1 MVDDGVPT
9 VTSAEQLELERRVAS
24 IYSAFQGITSVGAD
38 ELHLRRQLH
47 RRYLYKGLGNLPEG
61 FSSLDASRPWIVYWI
76 VHSLALL
83 KCPLPPIPSRTSLI
97 SFLASCQHPEGGFGG
112 GPYQLAHLATTYA
125 AVAALVT
132 IGGKDA
138 LSVVDRTSLLSFFLR
153 MCIPKERGGGMTMHE
168 GGEVD
173 IRGCYCALA
182 TCYMLGM
189 EVGTVAQA
197 CSLDTFAAAC
207 QTSEGGLGGEPGN
220 EAHGGYTFCGMAAL
234 ALAGCTKVVDLER
247 LLSWASR
254 MQGPMEGGF
263 MGRTCKLVDGC
274 YSFWQGA
281 LFPIIQ
287 KALDDRQ
294 LSNFQTSSTLETS
307 SGYEL
312 DNESDNE
319 KEYESLLLE
328 CLSLAN
334 PAPPQTVA
342 QEELER
348 SQELL
353 DACLKQTLEEN
364 WDRDR
369 TRDVLARASA
379 AQDAVTACEDAM
391 RRAQCAAPLL
401 VAKFSD
407 GGDDLQ
413 KRCLYDPLSLQFWI
427 LSACQGTKGGLKDKP
442 GKGVDYYHTCYC
454 LSGLSSA
461 QRESR
466 IVLGGPGNELAHCD
480 LLCNVVEEKLVRAR
494 RFFNCYK

>member
-1 MVDDGVPT
+1 MLGIIYTALVGDTLFYAKVLIVD
-9 VTSAEQLELERRVAS
+9 A
-24 IYSAFQGITSVGAD
+24 
-38 ELHLRRQLH
+38 
-47 RRYLYKGLGNLPEG
+47 G

-83 KCPLPPIPSRTSLI
+83 ECPLPLAPSRTAII

-132 IGGKDA
+132 IGSEDA
-138 LSVVDRTSLLSFFLR
+138 LAIVNRDSLLSFFLR

-182 TCYMLGM
+182 ACYMLGM
-189 EVGTVAQA
+189 DVERVAHA
-197 CSLDTFAAAC
+197 CSLTTFAPAC

-220 EAHGGYTFCGMAAL
+220 EAHGGYTFCGVAAL
-234 ALAGCTKVVDLER
+234 ALVNCTAAVDLHR

-254 MQGPMEGGF
+254 MQGQMEGGF

-287 KALDDRQ
+287 RALSDVHCTKTEER
-294 LSNFQTSSTLETS
+294 SPCNTSSSYKVDPVDYVSHDQE
-307 SGYEL
+307 YDEL
-312 DNESDNE
+312 LS
-319 KEYESLLLE
+319 E

-334 PAPPQTVA
+334 PTSLEIVA
-342 QEELER
+342 QQDLYR
-348 SQELL
+348 SIEIL
-353 DACLKQTLEEN
+353 DACVQDTLHDTPGHS
-364 WDRDR
+364 DRDK
-369 TRDVLARASA
+369 TMDALARAA
-379 AQDAVTACEDAM
+379 AARDAVKNCEDALCH
-391 RRAQCAAPLL
+391 AQCSAPVL
-401 VAKFSD
+401 VSKFSE
-407 GGDDLQ
+407 GGDS
-413 KRCLYDPLSLQFWI
+413 KEVCLYDPAALQFWI

-461 QRESR
+461 QHESGV
-466 IVLGGPGNELAHCD
+466 VLGGPDNLLARCD
-480 LLCNVVEEKLVRAR
+480 LLCNVVADKLAQAR
-494 RFFNCYK
+494 EFFKPYT

>member
-1 MVDDGVPT
+1 MDTPLY
-9 VTSAEQLELERRVAS
+9 AKIL
-24 IYSAFQGITSVGAD
+24 IVGA
-38 ELHLRRQLH
+38 
-47 RRYLYKGLGNLPEG
+47 G

-83 KCPLPPIPSRTSLI
+83 EYPLPPAPSRTAII

-132 IGGKDA
+132 IGGEDA
-138 LSVVDRTSLLSFFLR
+138 LAIVNRDSLLSFFLR

-182 TCYMLGM
+182 ACYMLGM
-189 EVGTVAQA
+189 DVERIAHA
-197 CSLDTFAAAC
+197 CSLTTFAPAC

-220 EAHGGYTFCGMAAL
+220 EAHGGYTFCGVAAL
-234 ALAGCTKVVDLER
+234 ALVDCTAAVDLHR

-254 MQGPMEGGF
+254 LQGPMEGGF

-281 LFPIIQ
+281 LFPIVQ
-287 KALDDRQ
+287 KAFGNIHCTKTVESFPVD
-294 LSNFQTSSTLETS
+294 TSSS
-307 SGYEL
+307 YKV
-312 DNESDNE
+312 DHVDYDQ
-319 KEYESLLLE
+319 EYDGLLLE

-334 PAPPQTVA
+334 PTSPEIVA
-342 QEELER
+342 QQKLDR
-348 SQELL
+348 SIEIL
-353 DACLKQTLEEN
+353 DACVHDTLN
-364 WDRDR
+364 DKGQSDRDK
-369 TRDVLARASA
+369 TMDALARAA
-379 AQDAVTACEDAM
+379 AARDAVKNCEDALC
-391 RRAQCAAPLL
+391 RAQCSAPVL
-401 VAKFSD
+401 VSKFSEGRD
-407 GGDDLQ
+407 PQ
-413 KRCLYDPLSLQFWI
+413 ETCLFDPAALQFWI

-461 QRESR
+461 QHQSGV
-466 IVLGGPGNELAHCD
+466 VLGGPDNLLAQCD
-480 LLCNVVEEKLVRAR
+480 LLCNVVADKLAQAR
-494 RFFNCYK
+494 EFFKSYT